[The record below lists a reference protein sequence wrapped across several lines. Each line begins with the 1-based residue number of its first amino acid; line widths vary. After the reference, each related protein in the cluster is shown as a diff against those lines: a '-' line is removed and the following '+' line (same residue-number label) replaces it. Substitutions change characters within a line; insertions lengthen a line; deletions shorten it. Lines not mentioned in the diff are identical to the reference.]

1 MGGHEPRLYVVLQKE
16 NVIKETNSTWTWHHD
31 QDIMILIV
39 SYITEVSIDVLQ
51 PRLKF
56 PKPDDPA
63 ELQFCFF
70 NSSSQF
76 LLGRVMFG

>member
-1 MGGHEPRLYVVLQKE
+1 
-16 NVIKETNSTWTWHHD
+16 
-31 QDIMILIV
+31 MILIV
-39 SYITEVSIDVLQ
+39 SYITEVSVDVLQ